1 MSESSWNNLKSKNE
15 IVFHY
20 SWGMA
25 GARMKN
31 MNFFCIVNLVILSPL
46 VPSKIIVIVDA
57 NIS

>member
-15 IVFHY
+15 IDFHY

-31 MNFFCIVNLVILSPL
+31 MNFFIVNLVILSPL
-46 VPSKIIVIVDA
+46 FPSKIIVIVDA